1 MQRKYVTF
9 KEWLFGFLDETPTT
23 SPEFK
28 QTMES
33 LCNTLGRGKIE
44 TLYREWK
51 AQSQNLEKSQGEVGE
66 KLEKTTSQN
75 APQGTIADQVD
86 PKAQDTIK
94 PQPYGSY
101 WWQD

>member
-33 LCNTLGRGKIE
+33 LCNTLGREKIE

-51 AQSQNLEKSQGEVGE
+51 TASQKPASVNP
-66 KLEKTTSQN
+66 
-75 APQGTIADQVD
+75 PQEAIAEPID
-86 PKAQDTIK
+86 PKPQDSTTQ
-94 PQPYGSY
+94 QPYGSY